1 MGRWSSDAV
10 LNVSDDNT
18 YMGGGG
24 GGVGEVF
31 LTLAVAIHSCV
42 VQCSQ

>member
-18 YMGGGG
+18 YMGWVGEG
-24 GGVGEVF
+24 GGVSNTSSGD
-31 LTLAVAIHSCV
+31 T
-42 VQCSQ
+42 